1 MTLSSEYIKA
11 EAQRLGFFACG
22 ISPALP
28 MDPEHVARRQQ
39 WLDEGMHGEM
49 SYLER
54 NEDKRRD
61 PRLLVEGVQCIVS
74 VALNYYTFVPEENYQ
89 LNNQSLENTEHNGL
103 PTENKPQ
110 STAGNT
116 TPNTTHTP
124 TQRTLDT
131 ENTNHP
137 SIPSS
142 STTNLRREKQKER
155 YIPLARYARGKDYH
169 DEMKARLFQLL
180 GNIRQHL
187 IDNGHTAAAEQLEGS
202 RVFTDTA
209 PVDERYWAWRSGLG
223 WIGKNSQL
231 IIPGAGSYFFLGELF
246 LTLPADAFDSPV
258 ENRCGTCTKCLRAC
272 PAQCLSERGL
282 DARKCLS
289 YLTIEY
295 RGEELPEGTGE
306 KMGEMFYGCDRC
318 GDVCPWNRLARPTNI
333 EAFQPS
339 PALLAMTWEDWRHL
353 TLEQYRTLFKGSA
366 VKRAKYEGLTRNIKA
381 ISPTPSPSDVSTT
394 STAPQSQ
401 TED

>member
-1 MTLSSEYIKA
+1 
-11 EAQRLGFFACG
+11 
-22 ISPALP
+22 
-28 MDPEHVARRQQ
+28 
-39 WLDEGMHGEM
+39 
-49 SYLER
+49 
-54 NEDKRRD
+54 
-61 PRLLVEGVQCIVS
+61 
-74 VALNYYTFVPEENYQ
+74 
-89 LNNQSLENTEHNGL
+89 
-103 PTENKPQ
+103 
-110 STAGNT
+110 
-116 TPNTTHTP
+116 
-124 TQRTLDT
+124 
-131 ENTNHP
+131 
-137 SIPSS
+137 
-142 STTNLRREKQKER
+142 
-155 YIPLARYARGKDYH
+155 
-169 DEMKARLFQLL
+169 MKARLFQLL

-187 IDNGHTAAAEQLEGS
+187 IDNGHTAAAEQLETS

-209 PVDERYWAWRSGLG
+209 PVDERFWAWKSGLG

-353 TLEQYRTLFKGSA
+353 TLEEYRTLFKGSA
-366 VKRAKYEGLTRNIKA
+366 VKRAKYEGLKRNIEA
-381 ISPTPSPSDVSTT
+381 MLSNID
-394 STAPQSQ
+394 TACDKHK
-401 TED
+401 ED

>member
-1 MTLSSEYIKA
+1 MPSHPTSAVRSTALSTQTQHMILSSEYLKA

-28 MDPEHVARRQQ
+28 MDDEHAARRQQ
-39 WLDEGMHGEM
+39 WLDSGMHGEM

-54 NEDKRRD
+54 NEEKRRD

-74 VALNYYTFVPEENYQ
+74 VALNYYTFVPEAEQTNAEESPNSSVAYQ
-89 LNNQSLENTEHNGL
+89 AIEE
-103 PTENKPQ
+103 
-110 STAGNT
+110 
-116 TPNTTHTP
+116 
-124 TQRTLDT
+124 D
-131 ENTNHP
+131 
-137 SIPSS
+137 
-142 STTNLRREKQKER
+142 STTAAQSPNPRLKRQRQER

-169 DEMKARLFQLL
+169 DEMKSRLFQFL
-180 GNIRQHL
+180 GNIREHL
-187 IDNGHTAAAEQLEGS
+187 IETGYPDAAEQLEGS

-209 PVDERYWAWRSGLG
+209 PVDERYWAWKSGLG

-246 LTLPADAFDSPV
+246 LTLPADAYDQPV
-258 ENRCGTCTKCLRAC
+258 ENRCGPCTKCLRAC

-295 RGEELPEGTGE
+295 RGDTLPEGTGE
-306 KMGEMFYGCDRC
+306 QMGEMFYGCDRC

-353 TLEQYRTLFKGSA
+353 TIEEYRTLFKGSA
-366 VKRAKYEGLTRNIKA
+366 VKRAKYEGLKRNIEA
-381 ISPTPSPSDVSTT
+381 IDPNLKSKY
-394 STAPQSQ
+394 
-401 TED
+401 

>member
-1 MTLSSEYIKA
+1 MILSSKYIKA

-28 MDPEHVARRQQ
+28 MDAEHVARRQQ
-39 WLDEGMHGEM
+39 WIDEGMHGEM

-74 VALNYYTFVPEENYQ
+74 VALNYYTFVPEESAPEYHP
-89 LNNQSLENTEHNGL
+89 SED
-103 PTENKPQ
+103 K
-110 STAGNT
+110 TA
-116 TPNTTHTP
+116 
-124 TQRTLDT
+124 
-131 ENTNHP
+131 ENTNRS
-137 SIPSS
+137 SISPT
-142 STTNLRREKQKER
+142 STTNLRRGKQKER

-187 IDNGHTAAAEQLEGS
+187 IDNGHTAAAEQLETS

-209 PVDERYWAWRSGLG
+209 PVDERYWAWKSGLG

-339 PALLAMTWEDWRHL
+339 PALLSMTWEDWRHL

>member
-1 MTLSSEYIKA
+1 MILSSEYLKA

-28 MDPEHVARRQQ
+28 MDAEHAARRQQ
-39 WLDEGMHGEM
+39 WLDSGMHGEM

-54 NEDKRRD
+54 NEEKRRD

-74 VALNYYTFVPEENYQ
+74 VALNYYTFVPEVEQTNAEESLNSSVAYQ
-89 LNNQSLENTEHNGL
+89 AIEKE
-103 PTENKPQ
+103 
-110 STAGNT
+110 
-116 TPNTTHTP
+116 
-124 TQRTLDT
+124 
-131 ENTNHP
+131 
-137 SIPSS
+137 
-142 STTNLRREKQKER
+142 STTAAQSPSPRLKRQRQER

-169 DEMKARLFQLL
+169 DEMKARLFQFL

-187 IDNGHTAAAEQLEGS
+187 IETGHPDAAEQLEGS

-209 PVDERYWAWRSGLG
+209 PVDERYWAWKSGLG

-246 LTLPADAFDSPV
+246 LTLPADVYDQPV
-258 ENRCGTCTKCLRAC
+258 ENRCGPCTKCLRAC

-295 RGEELPEGTGE
+295 RGDTLPEGTGE
-306 KMGEMFYGCDRC
+306 QMGEMFYGCDRC
-318 GDVCPWNRLARPTNI
+318 GDVCPWNRLARPTNV

-339 PALLAMTWEDWRHL
+339 PALLAMTWEDWRQL
-353 TLEQYRTLFKGSA
+353 TIEEYRTLFKGSA
-366 VKRAKYEGLTRNIKA
+366 VKRAKYEGLKRNIEA
-381 ISPTPSPSDVSTT
+381 IVPNLPSKD
-394 STAPQSQ
+394 
-401 TED
+401 

>member
-1 MTLSSEYIKA
+1 MTLSSEYLKA

-28 MDPEHVARRQQ
+28 MDAEHAIRRQQ
-39 WLDEGMHGEM
+39 WLDSGMHGEM

-74 VALNYYTFVPEENYQ
+74 VALNYYTFVPAPD
-89 LNNQSLENTEHNGL
+89 G
-103 PTENKPQ
+103 
-110 STAGNT
+110 
-116 TPNTTHTP
+116 
-124 TQRTLDT
+124 R
-131 ENTNHP
+131 
-137 SIPSS
+137 
-142 STTNLRREKQKER
+142 ER

-169 DEMKARLFQLL
+169 DEMKARLFTFLA
-180 GNIRQHL
+180 NIRQHL
-187 IDNGHTAAAEQLEGS
+187 TDEGQTSAAQQLESS

-209 PVDERYWAWRSGLG
+209 PVAERYWAWRSGLG
-223 WIGKNSQL
+223 WIGKNTQL

-246 LTLPADAFDSPV
+246 LTLPADRYDHPT
-258 ENRCGTCTKCLRAC
+258 ENRCGPCTKCLRAC

-295 RGEELPEGTGE
+295 RGEQLPDGTGDQ
-306 KMGEMFYGCDRC
+306 MGEMFYGCDRC
-318 GDVCPWNRLARPTNI
+318 GDCCPWNRLARPTNV

-339 PALLAMTWEDWRHL
+339 EALLAMTWHDWQQL
-353 TLEQYRTLFKGSA
+353 SLEQYRTLFKGSA
-366 VKRAKYEGLTRNIKA
+366 VKRAKYEGLTRNITA
-381 ISPTPSPSDVSTT
+381 IQHNLPTDPPPTAGSPSHPNTQ
-394 STAPQSQ
+394 PPP
-401 TED
+401 

>member
-1 MTLSSEYIKA
+1 MILSSEYLKA

-28 MDPEHVARRQQ
+28 MDAEHAARRQQ
-39 WLDEGMHGEM
+39 WLDSGMHGEM

-54 NEDKRRD
+54 NEEKRRD

-74 VALNYYTFVPEENYQ
+74 VALNYYTFVPEAEQTNAEVS
-89 LNNQSLENTEHNGL
+89 LN
-103 PTENKPQ
+103 
-110 STAGNT
+110 
-116 TPNTTHTP
+116 
-124 TQRTLDT
+124 
-131 ENTNHP
+131 
-137 SIPSS
+137 SS
-142 STTNLRREKQKER
+142 VAHQTIEEDSTTAAQSPNPRLKRQRQER

-169 DEMKARLFQLL
+169 DEMKARLFQFL

-187 IDNGHTAAAEQLEGS
+187 IETGHPDAAEQLEGS

-209 PVDERYWAWRSGLG
+209 PVDERYWAWKSGLG

-246 LTLPADAFDSPV
+246 LTLPADVYDQPV
-258 ENRCGTCTKCLRAC
+258 ENRCGPCTKCLRAC

-295 RGEELPEGTGE
+295 RGDTLPEGTGE
-306 KMGEMFYGCDRC
+306 QMGEMFYGCDRC

-339 PALLAMTWEDWRHL
+339 PALLSMTWEDWRHL
-353 TLEQYRTLFKGSA
+353 TLEEYRTLFKGSA
-366 VKRAKYEGLTRNIKA
+366 VKRAKYEGLKRNIEA
-381 ISPTPSPSDVSTT
+381 MFSNID
-394 STAPQSQ
+394 TACDKHK
-401 TED
+401 ED

>member
-1 MTLSSEYIKA
+1 MILSSEYIKA

-28 MDPEHVARRQQ
+28 MDDEHAARRQQ
-39 WLDEGMHGEM
+39 WLDSGMHGEM

-54 NEDKRRD
+54 NEEKRRD

-74 VALNYYTFVPEENYQ
+74 VALNYYTFVPEAKQTNAEE
-89 LNNQSLENTEHNGL
+89 S
-103 PTENKPQ
+103 
-110 STAGNT
+110 
-116 TPNTTHTP
+116 PN
-124 TQRTLDT
+124 
-131 ENTNHP
+131 
-137 SIPSS
+137 SS
-142 STTNLRREKQKER
+142 VADQTIEEDSTTAAQSPSPRLKRQRQER

-169 DEMKARLFQLL
+169 DEMKSRLFQFL

-187 IDNGHTAAAEQLEGS
+187 IETGHPDAAEQLEGS

-209 PVDERYWAWRSGLG
+209 PVDERYWAWKSGLG

-246 LTLPADAFDSPV
+246 LTLPADAYDQPV
-258 ENRCGTCTKCLRAC
+258 ENRCGPCTKCLRAC

-295 RGEELPEGTGE
+295 RGDTLPEGTGE
-306 KMGEMFYGCDRC
+306 QMGEMFYGCDRC
-318 GDVCPWNRLARPTNI
+318 GDVCPWNRFSAPHS
-333 EAFQPS
+333 QPKFALKEQLSELRKPEWRELTQELFSEVFRKS
-339 PALLAMTWEDWRHL
+339 P
-353 TLEQYRTLFKGSA
+353 
-366 VKRAKYEGLTRNIKA
+366 VKRKRA
-381 ISPTPSPSDVSTT
+381 SP
-394 STAPQSQ
+394 
-401 TED
+401 

>member
-1 MTLSSEYIKA
+1 MILSSKYIKA

-28 MDPEHVARRQQ
+28 MDAEHVARRQQ

-74 VALNYYTFVPEENYQ
+74 VALNYYTFVPEE
-89 LNNQSLENTEHNGL
+89 SAPEHHPSEDKTAENTTEH
-103 PTENKPQ
+103 TT
-110 STAGNT
+110 STT
-116 TPNTTHTP
+116 SPNTFDAE
-124 TQRTLDT
+124 DT
-131 ENTNHP
+131 NRS
-137 SIPSS
+137 SISPA
-142 STTNLRREKQKER
+142 STTNLRRGKQKER

-187 IDNGHTAAAEQLEGS
+187 IDNGHSAAAEQLETS

-209 PVDERYWAWRSGLG
+209 PVDERYWAWKSGLG

-353 TLEQYRTLFKGSA
+353 TLEQYRALFKGSA

-381 ISPTPSPSDVSTT
+381 IFPTHQDVSTT
-394 STAPQSQ
+394 STTPQSQ

>member
-28 MDPEHVARRQQ
+28 MDAEHVARRQQ

-74 VALNYYTFVPEENYQ
+74 LALNYYTFVPEESAP
-89 LNNQSLENTEHNGL
+89 NNLPSEDKIAQNTAE
-103 PTENKPQ
+103 
-110 STAGNT
+110 NT
-116 TPNTTHTP
+116 TPTTSPNTF
-124 TQRTLDT
+124 DT
-131 ENTNHP
+131 ENTNRS
-137 SIPSS
+137 SISPA

-187 IDNGHTAAAEQLEGS
+187 IDNGHTATAEQLETS

-209 PVDERYWAWRSGLG
+209 PVDERYWAWKSGLG

-258 ENRCGTCTKCLRAC
+258 ENRCGTCTKCIKAC
-272 PAQCLSERGL
+272 PAQCLSHRGL

-295 RGEELPEGTGE
+295 RGE
-306 KMGEMFYGCDRC
+306 
-318 GDVCPWNRLARPTNI
+318 
-333 EAFQPS
+333 
-339 PALLAMTWEDWRHL
+339 
-353 TLEQYRTLFKGSA
+353 
-366 VKRAKYEGLTRNIKA
+366 
-381 ISPTPSPSDVSTT
+381 
-394 STAPQSQ
+394 
-401 TED
+401 

>member
-1 MTLSSEYIKA
+1 MILSSEYIKA

-28 MDPEHVARRQQ
+28 MDAEHAARRQQ
-39 WLDEGMHGEM
+39 WLDSGMHGEM

-74 VALNYYTFVPEENYQ
+74 LALNYYTFVPEKSAPEYTP
-89 LNNQSLENTEHNGL
+89 SEDKTAHNL
-103 PTENKPQ
+103 TENVTPIT
-110 STAGNT
+110 SSNT
-116 TPNTTHTP
+116 
-124 TQRTLDT
+124 LSA
-131 ENTNHP
+131 EKTNHT
-137 SIPSS
+137 SISPA
-142 STTNLRREKQKER
+142 STTNSRREKQKER

-169 DEMKARLFQLL
+169 DEMKARLFQFL

-187 IDNGHTAAAEQLEGS
+187 IETGHADAAEQLETS

-209 PVDERYWAWRSGLG
+209 PVDERYWAWKSGLG

-246 LTLPADAFDSPV
+246 LTLPADVYDQPV

-306 KMGEMFYGCDRC
+306 QMGEMFYGCDRC

-333 EAFQPS
+333 EAFP
-339 PALLAMTWEDWRHL
+339 PAPPRPGE
-353 TLEQYRTLFKGSA
+353 
-366 VKRAKYEGLTRNIKA
+366 
-381 ISPTPSPSDVSTT
+381 
-394 STAPQSQ
+394 
-401 TED
+401 